1 MANRTLNT
9 RLRLKYDTAA
19 NWATKNPV
27 LLAGEVGIE
36 SDTLLGKV
44 GDGEK
49 TWQQLEYLKANKVN
63 SNLIIKLNNGATEG
77 TNLFTFNGSVA
88 KTINIT
94 PSAIGA
100 AASSHNHDDKYL
112 GKAAKAADSDK
123 LDGKDSTYYLNKI
136 TALEGKPGLDKVGT
150 ITSIKA
156 NGTSFN
162 PDSTGKVDLGNI
174 GGGSGPLQFSDT
186 VVMTEAEFSE
196 AYLAGTL
203 QDDKLYLIEGETGTV
218 NFVSTADHIVYS
230 NTNSGLTA
238 TNLQDAVDEMCQ
250 RLLTTEQL
258 NKLVALL
265 NKITIANDSITF
277 NTIVKAITFDVQ

>member
-1 MANRTLNT
+1 MRIALKQSIKDILNGALRFDVAQTLTDDQKIQARANI
-9 RLRLKYDTAA
+9 DAA
-19 NWATKNPV
+19 KSNHTHNY
-27 LLAGEVGIE
+27 AGSDSVGGAAK
-36 SDTLLGKV
+36 S
-44 GDGEK
+44 
-49 TWQQLEYLKANKVN
+49 ANKVN
-63 SNLIIKLNNGATEG
+63 AALTFNNSGNGAASST
-77 TNLFTFNGSVA
+77 TFDGSTA
-88 KTINIT
+88 RIISYNT
-94 PSAIGA
+94 IGA

-112 GKAAKAADSDK
+112 GKTAKAADSDK

-150 ITSIKA
+150 VTSINA

-162 PDSTGKVDLGNI
+162 PDATGKIDLGNI
-174 GGGSGPLQFSDT
+174 GGDSGPLQFSDV

-238 TNLQDAVDEMCQ
+238 TNLQNAVDEMCQ

-265 NKITIANDSITF
+265 DKLTVANDSVTF